1 MPVAWMHYRNKPILF
16 ADYRGLDRRHKARL
30 VRRQAGELDQAKG
43 SVAVICRFDG
53 VAFEGG
59 TMTSALRL
67 ARRVLRNQ
75 SGRGAVVVENPVSRA
90 LVRMWTRL
98 TGPHLVLFS
107 TEREALEWVVQ

>member
-30 VRRQAGELDQAKG
+30 IRRQEGELDRATG

-53 VAFEGG
+53 APLEGG
-59 TMTSALRL
+59 TMTRALLLARHALRS
-67 ARRVLRNQ
+67 Q

-90 LVRMWTRL
+90 LVRLWTRL
-98 TGPHLVLFS
+98 SGPHLVPFS
-107 TEREALEWVVQ
+107 TEKEALEWVAR